1 MKRAF
6 YNFINLGI
14 EEFHS
19 SHEQRRIKTI
29 NLLNLIVV
37 ISLLIGFCN
46 YFILKTEFT
55 LIPSLIFI
63 SFAVLSILFSKYRK
77 TNISFLIFTLNV
89 NFSIFF
95 INKCYPFD
103 VSSYVFY
110 FPLIVSI
117 VLLNKPSIR
126 DRYAFTHFSI
136 CVISFAAALF
146 LDVPEWRIKNLDVS
160 QTKQLLLLNL
170 TISATLTGLM
180 SGLLNRLI
188 SNQNNEILLQN
199 EDLKHAK
206 KEIDVSLK
214 EKEVLL
220 AELHHRVK
228 NNLAIISGL
237 LNLQVDATANEEAK
251 QIISDSKNRIMS
263 MALVHKMLYKS
274 PELKSID
281 LGKYTSELIFELFN
295 SYDLINKI
303 SINENYDQVV
313 LPINK
318 SIPLGLILN
327 EIVTNSIKYVY
338 KAKDNEGGIFCVT
351 LKKEGHKVLL
361 TVKDSGSGF
370 PKDLDF
376 ESQNVSLG
384 IFLIKTLAEQIDGNA
399 SFSNENGAKIEL
411 TFSTN

>member
-1 MKRAF
+1 M
-6 YNFINLGI
+6 
-14 EEFHS
+14 
-19 SHEQRRIKTI
+19 
-29 NLLNLIVV
+29 
-37 ISLLIGFCN
+37 
-46 YFILKTEFT
+46 
-55 LIPSLIFI
+55 
-63 SFAVLSILFSKYRK
+63 
-77 TNISFLIFTLNV
+77 
-89 NFSIFF
+89 
-95 INKCYPFD
+95 
-103 VSSYVFY
+103 FY